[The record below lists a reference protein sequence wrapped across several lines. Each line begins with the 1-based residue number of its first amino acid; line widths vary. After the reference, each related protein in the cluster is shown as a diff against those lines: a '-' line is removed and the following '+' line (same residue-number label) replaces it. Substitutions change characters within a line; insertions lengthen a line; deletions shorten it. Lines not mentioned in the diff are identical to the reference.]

1 MTRYPDN
8 SSDDDDA
15 HGWVDLPQVP
25 PELGVVAGNGTGRA
39 FDEPDEWSSPE
50 EVWFS
55 ALREADAPDT
65 AATSPVSRGW
75 PGIGYR
81 LPRGAW
87 AALGAI
93 IAILG
98 GVLVGTGNDDRD
110 AGQQLPSTAVPPSS
124 SAVPQG
130 PCAGLSGEVVTDRAG
145 DPATLAGVIASFE
158 AAYYID
164 RDAAKAMAVLAPETG
179 ITVEGLAAGIAS
191 IPPGTRHCV
200 SITPITPTTANV
212 HIAEL
217 HPDRKRVDYLQLI
230 NTRPA
235 DTGGAQLISNFQK
248 RG

>member
-15 HGWVDLPQVP
+15 HVWVDLPQTGQ
-25 PELGVVAGNGTGRA
+25 GVHVVGNGTGPA
-39 FDEPDEWSSPE
+39 FDEPNQSSSPE
-50 EVWFS
+50 ENWLAPLS
-55 ALREADAPDT
+55 DADAPDT
-65 AATSPVSRGW
+65 ADTDRVSPGW
-75 PGIGYR
+75 PGLRDR

-87 AALGAI
+87 AALAGT
-93 IAILG
+93 IAILA
-98 GVLVGTGNDDRD
+98 GVLVGTGTDDRD
-110 AGQQLPSTAVPPSS
+110 AGQQAASTAAPPSS
-124 SAVPQG
+124 SPAPQG

-145 DPATLAGVIASFE
+145 DPATLVGVIASFE

-179 ITVEGLAAGIAS
+179 ITVGGLAAGIAS

-200 SITPITPTTANV
+200 SITPIAAGTATV

-217 HPDRKRVDYLQLI
+217 HPDHKRVDYLQLI

-235 DTGGAQLISNFQK
+235 DTGGALLISNFQK
-248 RG
+248 QG